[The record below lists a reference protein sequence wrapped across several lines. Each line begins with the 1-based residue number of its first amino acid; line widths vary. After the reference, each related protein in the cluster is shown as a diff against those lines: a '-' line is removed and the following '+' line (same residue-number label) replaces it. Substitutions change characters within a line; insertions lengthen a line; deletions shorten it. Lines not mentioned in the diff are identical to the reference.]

1 MNNVYNILK
10 FLTDFHEDG
19 IAKVITSDQ
28 GTVFNNKLDHELM
41 KLLSIEH

>member
-19 IAKVITSDQ
+19 IAKVITSECLIINW
-28 GTVFNNKLDHELM
+28 TMN
-41 KLLSIEH
+41 S